1 MTSWEW
7 MLLKVMAV
15 EVSILILG
23 HVVLIYFLPGH
34 PFASAF
40 GGGDIFSSFFGGGGG
55 GLFGG
60 GGRRRRKGESFLV
73 PLE

>member
-1 MTSWEW
+1 MFWAISD
-7 MLLKVMAV
+7 LNF
-15 EVSILILG
+15 S
-23 HVVLIYFLPGH
+23 GH

-55 GLFGG
+55 LFGG
-60 GGRRRRKGESFLV
+60 GGRRKRKGESFLV